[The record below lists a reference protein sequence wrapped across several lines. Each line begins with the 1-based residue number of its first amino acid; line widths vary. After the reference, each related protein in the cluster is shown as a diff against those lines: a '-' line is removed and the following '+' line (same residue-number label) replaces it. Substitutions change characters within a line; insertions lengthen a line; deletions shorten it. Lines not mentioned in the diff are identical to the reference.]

1 MFSKNVLRKKNV
13 LVKGSVEKP
22 NILSGGDKHLK
33 VRAKPKK
40 TLHFRYN
47 FIQFSRKLGV
57 SAPLVP
63 MGAKALSSSQ
73 RLDWKSTKNDLFTD
87 TLNTMARNI
96 N

>member
-47 FIQFSRKLGV
+47 FI
-57 SAPLVP
+57 
-63 MGAKALSSSQ
+63 
-73 RLDWKSTKNDLFTD
+73 
-87 TLNTMARNI
+87 
-96 N
+96 